1 MKDIP
6 EIDLVAL
13 KEQNYLNMKEAAAY
27 LRIPEAT
34 FRKKVAERIYNIP
47 FTKIGK
53 RIIFKRDLL
62 DRWMEGL
69 ISSGKDL

>member
-1 MKDIP
+1 
-6 EIDLVAL
+6 
-13 KEQNYLNMKEAAAY
+13 MKEAAAY